1 MNEHEKQASV
11 PYFVH
16 EGQMARME
24 RIIRVLAA
32 LLIVSVALFIVN
44 NVVWMRYTEKQ
55 VAEARSGGNH
65 AGILEQSDPGNHS

>member
-1 MNEHEKQASV
+1 MSENEKLAQV

-32 LLIVSVALFIVN
+32 LLVAALIIFVLN
-44 NVVWMRYTEKQ
+44 NIVWMRYVENQ
-55 VAEARSGGNH
+55 RGAYEEAITGLH
-65 AGILEQSDPGNHS
+65 EQPDSAAD